1 LAWFIPSFFRGG
13 GLLDIKIYDIIQ
25 RKGLKMRYLKR
36 KFDSWL
42 VQWHKNPDRKPL
54 LVKGARQVGK
64 TESIRNFAKKHYEN
78 FIEINFVFQPEF
90 KQIVNDGY
98 KVDAVIKR
106 ITALDPTLHF
116 VPGKTLLFFDE
127 IQEFPD
133 IATSFKDFKIDGR
146 YDIISSGSMLGIH
159 YKQVASIPV
168 GYKTDYN
175 LSSLDFEEFLWEC
188 GYEDGFVDEIFSN
201 ITARRPYDEM
211 TLGLMEKKFL
221 EYCALGGMPEI
232 VRNYF
237 ERGSFEGSL
246 RLQRELFAAYRDD
259 VRKYAVGMD
268 QTRILNVLDHVA
280 QQLAKENKKFQ
291 ISKVAKDARFK
302 DYRGCIEWLK
312 DAGVINVCN
321 AMGFPELPV
330 GGNIDEAKFKVYFAD
345 SGLLLGQMDEESQFD
360 FRANRNLG
368 TYKGGLYENIVAE
381 ALFKSGAP
389 LVYYKREDS
398 TLEMDFFLRDADNL
412 VPVEVKA
419 GSAKAKSLKI
429 LIESNHYP
437 DITWGIKLV
446 RGNIGFNNGILTLPN
461 WSAFLLKRLMSHR
474 E

>member
-1 LAWFIPSFFRGG
+1 MYYRR
-13 GLLDIKIYDIIQ
+13 KIDE
-25 RKGLKMRYLKR
+25 YLKNW
-36 KFDSWL
+36 KADP
-42 VQWHKNPDRKPL
+42 VHKPL
-54 LVKGARQVGK
+54 IVKGARQIGK
-64 TESIRNFAKKHYEN
+64 TESILHFARAYYENVVYINFALEKK
-78 FIEINFVFQPEF
+78 FMKILA
-90 KQIVNDGY
+90 DGY
-98 KVDAVIKR
+98 DVGSVIQN
-106 ITALDPTLHF
+106 ISLADPSKKF
-116 VPGKTLLFFDE
+116 IPDKTIILFDE
-127 IQEFPD
+127 IQDNPD
-133 IATSFKDFKIDGR
+133 VATTLKSFKIDGR
-146 YDIISSGSMLGIH
+146 YDVICSGSMLGIN
-159 YKQVASIPV
+159 YKKIHSNSV
-168 GYKTDYN
+168 GAKTDYEMF
-175 LSSLDFEEFLWEC
+175 SMDFEEFLWEC

-232 VRNYF
+232 LRNYF